1 MIKIS
6 LNKGFTLPRLGKEA
20 FAKLMRSGVEY
31 DKTRGLFTIKDASKI
46 DSIVAIIREST
57 HDTISIELE
66 CIICGKDAGCNE
78 CEFSNNCNRLQV
90 SNRCIC
96 KDCML
101 KGYDNYIKHIRLL
114 TRIDNLV

>member
-6 LNKGFTLPRLGKEA
+6 LSKGFTLPRLGKEA

-31 DKTRGLFTIKDASKI
+31 DKTSGLFTIKDVSKI

-57 HDTISIELE
+57 NDIISIELQ
-66 CIICGKDAGCNE
+66 CVLCGKDAGCYE
-78 CEFSNNCNRLQV
+78 CEFSNGCDRLSV
-90 SNRCIC
+90 SNKCIC

-101 KGYDNYIKHIRLL
+101 KGYDNYIEHIRSL
-114 TRIDNLV
+114 IK